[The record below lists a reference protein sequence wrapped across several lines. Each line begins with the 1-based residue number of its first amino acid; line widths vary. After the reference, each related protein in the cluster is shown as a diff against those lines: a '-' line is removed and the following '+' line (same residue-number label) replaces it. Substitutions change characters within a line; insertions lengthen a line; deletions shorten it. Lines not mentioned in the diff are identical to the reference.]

1 MMNYD
6 LRGLETLAMLL
17 DQGFYLDDALTL
29 VLTTYPSK
37 SFKEISRKVHEGE
50 SLESGITNSTLP
62 HVFLE
67 YFRFFN
73 NGLNTSEAIN
83 QALTLTVE
91 SIEIRKFLFK
101 KISYPFFLIV
111 FVSVFCLFLIFSLM
125 PQINLLFTSFNIEP
139 SIFTNIVFSFLN
151 VFPVAILT
159 IFLFIISIGVTLIYG
174 IRKNNFPIIDF
185 FNRLY
190 GLNWIIRSYYS
201 LKFAIYYNELVKNG
215 YSTGN
220 IIHILYSQMDS
231 SDLKM
236 VIYELKKD
244 IEQGSPVEQAVKDFN
259 YFNDY
264 LKNYFHLMIVNN
276 AVNKN
281 LDLYIQSQKKLV
293 TNLIER
299 VTIMFVPFVFGFVAI
314 FIVSIY
320 LAIILPLMNSIE
332 LM

>member
-1 MMNYD
+1 MNYD
-6 LRGLETLAMLL
+6 LKGIETLALLL

-29 VLTTYPSK
+29 VLTIYPSK
-37 SFKEISRKVHEGE
+37 SFREIARKVQEGE
-50 SLESGITNSTLP
+50 SLESGIGSSALP
-62 HVFLE
+62 RVFLE

-73 NGLNTSEAIN
+73 NGLNTAVAIN

-101 KISYPFFLIV
+101 KISYPFFLVV

-125 PQINLLFTSFNIEP
+125 PQINLLFSSFNIEP
-139 SIFTNIVFSFLN
+139 SMFTNIVFSFLN
-151 VFPVAILT
+151 IFPVAILT
-159 IFLFIISIGVTLIYG
+159 IFLLVISIGAFLVYG
-174 IRKNNFPIIDF
+174 IKKNKFAIIDF

-244 IEQGSPVEQAVKDFN
+244 IEQGSPVEQAVKDFG

-264 LKNYFHLMIVNN
+264 LKNYFQLMIVNN
-276 AVNKN
+276 VASKN

-299 VTIMFVPFVFGFVAI
+299 ITIMIVPFVFGFVGL